1 MSSIKNL
8 SYEHQ
13 QAIEAMKSQLL
24 IVLINRLGGKVDIP
38 VSEIDGTG
46 AFNLAM
52 QMDPVTRGFHF
63 EVQRKPTR
71 K

>member
-1 MSSIKNL
+1 MSSIKKL

-24 IVLINRLGGKVDIP
+24 IVLINRLGGSVDIP
-38 VSEIDGTG
+38 VAEVDGTG
-46 AFNLAM
+46 KFVLAM
-52 QMDPVTRGFHF
+52 KMDQASRSFHF
-63 EVQRKPTR
+63 EVQAKTTA